1 MILSDFE
8 LKHMISSKRLMVEPL
23 SDDTVQQNGVDLKI
37 SNEIAMGISRSNAE
51 CMDSTLNEDIRK
63 FYEIIKSIDGHFIL
77 SPLHHYLLS
86 TQEYL
91 ELPNDLMGFCG
102 LRSTFARLGFV
113 NPLTIIDAGFKGTL
127 TIEAFYGGSIQIK
140 IPVGCRFLHVVFAKL
155 STQVDSPY
163 RGYYQNQR
171 GIKLPK
177 SVI

>member
-1 MILSDFE
+1 
-8 LKHMISSKRLMVEPL
+8 MISYKRLIVKPL
-23 SDDTVQQNGVDLKI
+23 SNDTIQQNGIDLKI
-37 SNEIAMGISRSNAE
+37 SNEIAMGVSR
-51 CMDSTLNEDIRK
+51 EDIAFIDATSNEEIKK
-63 FYEIIKSIDGHFIL
+63 FYEIIESQNGYFIM
-77 SPLHHYLLS
+77 SPNRHYLLS

-127 TIEAFYGGSIQIK
+127 TIEVFYAGNAPIK

-155 STQVDSPY
+155 TSQVDTPY
-163 RGYYQNQR
+163 KGYYQNQR

-177 SVI
+177 AVD